1 MEWLLSEIYLY
12 DLMAVGLAA
21 IMWLA
26 YTYYADT
33 SEAARTNLLGG
44 MTEQRRRWMKQM
56 LRRDNRMVDV
66 QIIHALMRSGRFF
79 GSTAMLIIAGL
90 LTVIGATDRVVV
102 LATDLPFAVNVVRAA
117 WEAKLLIMVLIF
129 VYAFFKFVWSGRQY
143 NYCAIM
149 IGAAPAPGELSE
161 EDEAFGASI
170 AAIASL
176 AARHANRGVRA
187 YYFGLAMLGWF
198 LHPIVMII
206 AIIWVVLVLYRREFR
221 SRTKR
226 LVWPS
231 EDMS

>member
-90 LTVIGATDRVVV
+90 LTVIGATDRVVA